1 MDFDRAQQEVENL
14 YGHSVE
20 IAKKIKFDAGKLET
34 SWVKNCAAVGLSSSF
49 IEPLEASSIGC
60 SIQQAFLLCDLL
72 VAYRP
77 DSKYTE
83 NHFNRRCDELLT
95 NILDFVALHYVTKR
109 NDTDFWKS
117 VKELPKPDSLQEK
130 LESFKYRMPI
140 KADFMNRNLMFKESN
155 WIMVMHGLDLIPRE
169 LAQVELDFQPDHM
182 IETMKMNIDN
192 ILGKNDMRPE
202 DFVSHRAALQ
212 WLIDNPEQM

>member
-1 MDFDRAQQEVENL
+1 
-14 YGHSVE
+14 
-20 IAKKIKFDAGKLET
+20 
-34 SWVKNCAAVGLSSSF
+34 
-49 IEPLEASSIGC
+49 
-60 SIQQAFLLCDLL
+60 
-72 VAYRP
+72 
-77 DSKYTE
+77 
-83 NHFNRRCDELLT
+83 
-95 NILDFVALHYVTKR
+95 
-109 NDTDFWKS
+109 
-117 VKELPKPDSLQEK
+117 
-130 LESFKYRMPI
+130 MPI